1 MIDYLLVSVFRTFKC
16 HFNWFHVTI
25 IPTTKGLKKFF
36 LSKVYSVFSDQMQCW
51 IMLNNGTTDL
61 ENGKL
66 IKWFCVPTIPSIVI
80 IYFGLNSCFI
90 DLE

>member
-1 MIDYLLVSVFRTFKC
+1 
-16 HFNWFHVTI
+16 
-25 IPTTKGLKKFF
+25 
-36 LSKVYSVFSDQMQCW
+36 
-51 IMLNNGTTDL
+51 MLNNGTTDL